1 MLCKACKTISPLHLA
16 LVKPQQ
22 ERCVI
27 CSTGVQRNGWPKA
40 EQLEEISKNEHRS
53 RNKSSLPRN
62 TEQERTSGFFF
73 NLGNTTEERC
83 LSQEV
88 LEVLAVK
95 EWLSVPSANEEEEAR
110 GLTLFVVL
118 EGKEENCNGEE

>member
-1 MLCKACKTISPLHLA
+1 MSIDPETKIAY
-16 LVKPQQ
+16 Q
-22 ERCVI
+22 E
-27 CSTGVQRNGWPKA
+27 TQ
-40 EQLEEISKNEHRS
+40 S
-53 RNKSSLPRN
+53 RREL
-62 TEQERTSGFFF
+62 QGFFF
-73 NLGNTTEERC
+73 NLDNTTEERC

-118 EGKEENCNGEE
+118 EGKEEHCNGEE